1 MFNGKMMAFT
11 MSYDDGVF
19 QDIRLIEILNRYGLK
34 ATFNLNS
41 GLFGQQ
47 RILQVRGV
55 PVNHNRLKAEDIRGV
70 YAGHEVAAHT
80 VTHAMLPECSQ
91 EEIVREV
98 EADRL
103 ALSELTGYEVVG
115 MAYANGGENNNDTVA
130 QVIRE
135 RTNIQ
140 YARTIT
146 CTGNF
151 AIQKNLLR
159 YNPTVFH
166 LRMDE
171 MFALGEQFL
180 AMEPETPQLF
190 YVWGHS
196 YELDAEN
203 TWNRFEE
210 FCRMMSGHP
219 DVFYGT
225 NREVLL

>member
-1 MFNGKMMAFT
+1 MFNGKLKAFT
-11 MSYDDGVF
+11 MSYDDGVS

-47 RILQVRGV
+47 RILRVRGV
-55 PVNHNRLKAEDIRGV
+55 PVNHDRLKAEDIRCI

-80 VTHAMLPECSQ
+80 VNHAMLPACSQ

-98 EADRL
+98 EVDRL
-103 ALSELTGYEVVG
+103 TLSELTGYEVVG
-115 MAYANGGENNNDTVA
+115 MAYANGGENNNDAVA
-130 QVIRE
+130 QVIRD
-135 RTNIQ
+135 RTGVQ

-146 CTGNF
+146 CTGGF
-151 AIQKNLLR
+151 APQKNLLR
-159 YNPTVFH
+159 FNPTVFH
-166 LRMDE
+166 LHMDE

-190 YVWGHS
+190 YIWGHS
-196 YELDAEN
+196 YELDAED
-203 TWNRFEE
+203 TWGRFEE
-210 FCRMMSGHP
+210 FCRIMSGHP

-225 NREVLL
+225 NREILL

>member
-1 MFNGKMMAFT
+1 MFNGKMKAFS

-80 VTHAMLPECSQ
+80 VTHAMLPEYSQ

-171 MFALGEQFL
+171 MFTLGQQFL
-180 AMEPETPQLF
+180 ELTPETPQLF

>member
-1 MFNGKMMAFT
+1 MFNGKMKAFT

-19 QDIRLIEILNRYGLK
+19 QDICLIEILNRYGLK

-210 FCRMMSGHP
+210 FCRMMSRHP